1 MYNNLTANITVSE
14 RNKLIQMCKM
24 GQLANARL
32 SDTNHPASS
41 DEIREFKKLVNRG
54 DDARQQLI
62 ESHLYMVFP
71 IAKEYTVP
79 GVDLS
84 DIIQEG
90 TVGLTIGVDAVI
102 RRNESSTAQFASV
115 VKSCIRKSID
125 DAFISAKY
133 AKEISY
139 ADCSTFAVNVDEVVY
154 NYILRDTLFDLMEKR
169 LTPQEERVIK
179 LRYGLVDGHCHT
191 IAEIASE
198 LGVCDSRVTAIE
210 HKALRK
216 YRHPICTKRIKE
228 FY

>member
-1 MYNNLTANITVSE
+1 MYNNTAANITVSE
-14 RNKLIQMCKM
+14 RTELIQMCKM
-24 GQLANARL
+24 GQLA
-32 SDTNHPASS
+32 DTNHPASA
-41 DEIREFKKLVNRG
+41 DEIREFKKLVTRG
-54 DDARQQLI
+54 DAARRQLI

-71 IAKEYTVP
+71 IAKEYKVP

-90 TVGLTIGVDAVI
+90 TVGLTIGVDTVI
-102 RRNESSTAQFASV
+102 RRNETSTAQFSSV
-115 VKSCIRKSID
+115 VKLCIRKSIE

-133 AKEISY
+133 VKEISY
-139 ADCSTFAVNVDEVVY
+139 ADCSTLAINVDEVVY

-169 LTPQEERVIK
+169 LTRQEERVIK
-179 LRYGLVDGHCHT
+179 LRYGLIDGHCHT

-198 LGVCDSRVTAIE
+198 LGVCHSRIRDIE